1 MSADL
6 HELGSEEVDA
16 GPSEVDALLYHY
28 TSAAGLMGIVQN
40 REIWATESNYLNDP
54 TEVGFASR
62 VLEDL
67 LSDYAARGGVSEVDK
82 KRIEF
87 AIALLQRA
95 YSNPHSEEQYV
106 EDRSFITSFSR
117 TDRSLTL
124 WRLYSG
130 QAGFCVGF
138 DKEHLLEWFGEDYPS
153 GDRDQMHAEDR
164 EKYDALVLTPFSSR
178 ACKMWPTEVT
188 QSGQFSTR
196 S

>member
-67 LSDYAARGGVSEVDK
+67 LSDYAARGGE
-82 KRIEF
+82 RGRQE
-87 AIALLQRA
+87 A
-95 YSNPHSEEQYV
+95 
-106 EDRSFITSFSR
+106 DRVR
-117 TDRSLTL
+117 YRSA
-124 WRLYSG
+124 S
-130 QAGFCVGF
+130 AGVQQPAF
-138 DKEHLLEWFGEDYPS
+138 
-153 GDRDQMHAEDR
+153 
-164 EKYDALVLTPFSSR
+164 
-178 ACKMWPTEVT
+178 
-188 QSGQFSTR
+188 
-196 S
+196 